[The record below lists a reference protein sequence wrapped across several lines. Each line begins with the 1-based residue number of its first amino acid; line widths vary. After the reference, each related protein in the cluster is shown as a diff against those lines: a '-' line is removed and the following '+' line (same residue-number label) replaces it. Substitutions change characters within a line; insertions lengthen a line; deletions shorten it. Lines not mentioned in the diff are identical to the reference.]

1 MRTHSFSV
9 LGSSVQPGEPF
20 TRRMSVLNIILREAV
35 QYGLSFCMPGVRERT
50 ERTERKENGMH
61 EYHR

>member
-20 TRRMSVLNIILREAV
+20 TKKNVGAEYHPERAV
-35 QYGLSFCMPGVRERT
+35 QYGLSFCMPGVREGT
-50 ERTERKENGMH
+50 ESTERKENGMH